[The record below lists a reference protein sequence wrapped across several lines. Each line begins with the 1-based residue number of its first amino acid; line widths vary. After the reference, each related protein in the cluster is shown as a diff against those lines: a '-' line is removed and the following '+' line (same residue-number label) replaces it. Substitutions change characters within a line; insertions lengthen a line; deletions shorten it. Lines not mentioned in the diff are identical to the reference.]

1 MRRTIIINDDGTRN
15 TMNDQV
21 QQFPYSPSPY
31 SSSPYA
37 QQTDPC
43 LHCSNNPANNPYASG
58 VCYCALPS
66 MYNVQ
71 Y

>member
-1 MRRTIIINDDGTRN
+1 MRRTIIIINDDGTRN

-31 SSSPYA
+31 A

-43 LHCSNNPANNPYASG
+43 LNCSNNPANNPFASG
-58 VCYCALPS
+58 ICNCALPS
-66 MYNVQ
+66 MYNVR